1 MPEWLSW
8 ISIDLHGIGYGQLW
22 RPHRF
27 VADPALH
34 EAVKSKGMENIL
46 TAYDHI
52 DHILSDGREWAVPS
66 QYTVVDAY
74 LVVFWLWGR
83 RIGLEMDTSWPNW
96 AQLMNKV
103 LERLAVK
110 QALELEGRRDDVHH
124 GPSGV
129 RCRCQMLEQTAR
141 GRGQLRFAANTN
153 GQFARRP
160 AVLKPSHCN
169 TCGSPQAPRCRFRYD
184 ADADALAGHSAD
196 TFETAKRYA
205 QLQLRPKLA
214 SLHL

>member
-1 MPEWLSW
+1 MFLARSHPEAKLLPADPAGEARCTEWLSW

-110 QALELEGRRDDVHH
+110 QALELEGPLEMMSITAHQACVAD
-124 GPSGV
+124 V
-129 RCRCQMLEQTAR
+129 RCSNR
-141 GRGQLRFAANTN
+141 LRA
-153 GQFARRP
+153 G
-160 AVLKPSHCN
+160 AVS
-169 TCGSPQAPRCRFRYD
+169 S
-184 ADADALAGHSAD
+184 
-196 TFETAKRYA
+196 
-205 QLQLRPKLA
+205 A
-214 SLHL
+214 SLRTQTDSSRVAQPS